1 MRQSFTRI
9 TACFILL
16 IGLLSTLL
24 LAQQQGNLV
33 YDVKSQYQRISVYD
47 TNGMRQLIFDGK
59 FDGTDAIQ
67 SEMDKVDQNAL
78 TLSYAQHM
86 ICSLPL
92 VAKPRRILIVGLGG
106 ACIERYLY
114 NLLPDAK
121 IETVELDPEV
131 ANVARKYFNLKEDA
145 RQVVHIGDGRKFIDE
160 SKDKYDFIMLDAFS
174 ATSIPYMLSTR
185 EFLEHCREHLT
196 DGGIL
201 AANLWNAEPTY
212 PSMLKTYD
220 AVFPE
225 WHVVKCSDSSNAILT
240 ALPTRR
246 NVTKES
252 WKTVA
257 AAFDRNHKTG
267 LELSTL
273 LDKGFEATTRIPA
286 TAKVL
291 LDKDEP
297 KGK

>member
-1 MRQSFTRI
+1 MRKSVSRI
-9 TACFILL
+9 AACVVFVVGL
-16 IGLLSTLL
+16 ISTLL
-24 LAQQQGNLV
+24 LAQQQGDMV
-33 YDVKSQYQRISVYD
+33 FDTKSQYQRISVWD

-67 SEMDKVDQNAL
+67 SEMDKVDLNAL
-78 TLSYAQHM
+78 TLSYSRHM

-92 VAKPRRILIVGLGG
+92 VAKPKRILIVGLGG

-114 NLLPDAK
+114 SLLPEAK

-174 ATSIPYMLSTR
+174 ATSIPYPLSTK
-185 EFLEHCREHLT
+185 EFLEHCRDHLT
-196 DGGIL
+196 EGGII
-201 AANLWNAEPTY
+201 AANLWYAEANY
-212 PSMLKTYD
+212 GSMVKTYD

-225 WHVVKCSDSSNAILT
+225 WHVVKCADSTNAILT

-246 NVTKES
+246 NVTKQS
-252 WKTVA
+252 WMGVA
-257 AAFDRNHKTG
+257 AAFDRNNKTR
-267 LELSTL
+267 LELAPM
-273 LDKGFEATTRIPA
+273 LDKGFENSTRIPA
-286 TAKVL
+286 SAKVL